1 MNFDDIKL
9 LDENVDLSKIKP
21 FDWDLIVKGIP
32 YYVCRIEG
40 YCHSIS
46 WQGGMECRHNLWCY
60 PRHEKPTLENLVE
73 YSLKDPIAWGISYD
87 EIHITSCKY
96 DESETVTG
104 ARTVIT
110 RNGVPFYT
118 VHGLRQY
125 SIPKALTLIVKA
137 QEHAL
142 DFSSIGYQEKMIGRK
157 VWYNGQP
164 AIIDRYVDGQCCVML
179 KPDGF
184 DKFKVPPEF
193 VEEDGEYYDEDLKID
208 CLESGR
214 IWWFRK

>member
-9 LDENVDLSKIKP
+9 LDENVDLTKIKP
-21 FDWDLIVKGIP
+21 FDWDLIVRGIP

-40 YCHSIS
+40 YCHTIS
-46 WQGGMECRHNLWCY
+46 WSGGLESRHDLWCY

-87 EIHITSCKY
+87 EIHTTSCKY

-118 VHGLRQY
+118 VFGSRQY
-125 SIPKALTLIVKA
+125 SIPKALTLIAKA

-142 DFSSIGYQEKMIGRK
+142 GFSSIGYQEKMI
-157 VWYNGQP
+157 
-164 AIIDRYVDGQCCVML
+164 
-179 KPDGF
+179 
-184 DKFKVPPEF
+184 
-193 VEEDGEYYDEDLKID
+193 
-208 CLESGR
+208 
-214 IWWFRK
+214 